1 MLLER
6 RSLRRGA
13 IVVLLVRV
21 FIHHDR
27 SLSWHPKQVLTT
39 RVDLKDSGV
48 AWSARAYVALA
59 QPAPEE

>member
-6 RSLRRGA
+6 RSLQRGA

-27 SLSWHPKQVLTT
+27 SLSWRPKQVLTT
-39 RVDLKDSGV
+39 RVDLEDSGV
-48 AWSARAYVALA
+48 GWSARADVALA
-59 QPAPEE
+59 QAAPEE